1 MAKKAVHGFVSGIV
15 QGVGYRAFTKRKAKE
30 LGLKGYVR
38 NLPDGRVEFYAEG
51 EEEKL
56 LSLLK
61 ELQKG
66 PFFAKV
72 EKVDY
77 HFLEP
82 RGEYED
88 FCILY

>member
-1 MAKKAVHGFVSGIV
+1 MAKRALHGFVSGVV
-15 QGVGYRAFTKRKAKE
+15 QGVGYRAFTRKKAKE
-30 LGLKGYVR
+30 LSLKGYVR

-51 EEEKL
+51 EEGKL
-56 LSLLK
+56 LSFLK

-72 EKVDY
+72 ERIEY

-88 FCILY
+88 FYILY